1 MSVGCRLLYDS
12 LCGLLYIYSVLF
24 YSLDGIGG
32 PNHLGN
38 LCDAAILAV
47 PHRGINGTDIP
58 TTADFEHAGH
68 PFGPSVGDGR
78 TREELNA
85 LGFPAKHLDNGLA
98 VQPIYYYMGHI
109 SRYVRPGSRAIS
121 ALVDNAKDGYRAF
134 RVPNQVVAGGGLN
147 DLARTGIE
155 LTAWPCEGSTRQ
167 QFKLTDALR
176 QIQVFGHDWLGKP
189 TTSCVRK
196 VADKS
201 FKGITM
207 TDCDKKD
214 YGSFEMDNVLDD
226 DGNYTGYVRIR
237 LSNGAAP
244 HCLVLQKL
252 NNGGG
257 AYGPRG
263 GAQVTFGDC
272 RHNRA
277 NWKYSEQTGEI
288 SSNYLE
294 AGEVCMTTGWPFLQ
308 IGAYDTPN
316 GEAEKT
322 VLILNEAKE
331 PANYALYDG
340 EDALMSGSI
349 PPRSIQ
355 TVLLDFGEKR

>member
-1 MSVGCRLLYDS
+1 MRITACLFYF
-12 LCGLLYIYSVLF
+12 VLF

-47 PHRGINGTDIP
+47 PHRAINGSDISP
-58 TTADFEHAGH
+58 TADFEH
-68 PFGPSVGDGR
+68 PSRFGPSVGDGR

-85 LGFPAKHLDNGLA
+85 LGFPAKHLDKGLA

-109 SRYVRPGSRAIS
+109 SRYVRPGSRAIT

-134 RVPNQVVAGGGLN
+134 RAPNQGVAGGGIN

-176 QIQVFGHDWLGKP
+176 QIQVYGHDWLGEP
-189 TTSCVRK
+189 TTSCIGK

-207 TDCDKKD
+207 TNCGKKD
-214 YGSFEMDNVLDD
+214 SGTFEMDNVVDD
-226 DGNYTGYVRIR
+226 DGGDTGYVRIR
-237 LSNGAAP
+237 LSNRSVP
-244 HCLVLQKL
+244 QCLVLQKL
-252 NNGGG
+252 KNDGG

-272 RHNRA
+272 MDDRA
-277 NWKYSEQTGEI
+277 N
-288 SSNYLE
+288 
-294 AGEVCMTTGWPFLQ
+294 
-308 IGAYDTPN
+308 
-316 GEAEKT
+316 
-322 VLILNEAKE
+322 
-331 PANYALYDG
+331 
-340 EDALMSGSI
+340 
-349 PPRSIQ
+349 
-355 TVLLDFGEKR
+355 